1 MRVSTRP
8 LGYSSARG
16 GGGSSMRLII
26 GVVIAIISIISYV
39 ASREYNPV
47 TGENQYLSITAEQEI
62 ALGQQSA
69 PEMVQ
74 EFGGLSPDDQAQS
87 LVDDIG
93 YNIVNNSVART
104 TPWQFEFSVL
114 DDPQTINAFALPG
127 GPVFITSGLLSQ
139 LSTEDEV
146 AGVLSHEVVHVLA
159 RHSAQQLASS
169 QLTNGLIGAVGVASG
184 DANAAQTAAVI
195 GQLVNMRYGRG
206 DEIQSDTLGVCLMI
220 ASGYNP
226 EGMIRVMEVLEAAG
240 GGGGQPEFFST
251 HPNPENRIAQIQT
264 AIENAPTQCA
274 SSQ

>member
-1 MRVSTRP
+1 MR
-8 LGYSSARG
+8 LSASR
-16 GGGSSMRLII
+16 GGGSSIRLVI
-26 GVVIAIISIISYV
+26 GVVIAIISIISYI

-47 TGENQYLSITAEQEI
+47 TGEDQYLSLTAEQEI

-74 EFGGLSPDDQAQS
+74 EFGGLSPDDNAQA
-87 LVDDIG
+87 LVDEIG
-93 YNIVNNSVART
+93 TNLVNNSIAST
-104 TPWQFEFSVL
+104 TPWAFEFSVL
-114 DDPQTINAFALPG
+114 DDPQTVNAFALPG
-127 GPVFITSGLLSQ
+127 GPVFITSALLSE
-139 LSTEDEV
+139 LTTEDEV
-146 AGVLSHEVVHVLA
+146 AGVLAHEIVHVLA

-206 DEIQSDTLGVCLMI
+206 DEIQSDTLGVCLMV

-226 EGMIRVMEVLEAAG
+226 EGMIRVMEVLASAG

-251 HPNPENRIAQIQT
+251 HPNPENRIAQIEA
-264 AIENAPTQCA
+264 AIQNAPTQCA
-274 SSQ
+274 SYQ